1 MLPIVASLA
10 VGVGNIPRRYAPA
23 RLLRLICEGGID
35 EFCASHVV
43 GVGNNTLR
51 DPGLV
56 RSSISFPFCIA
67 TEVCNK
73 PGSVSL
79 MRCVDTASWKYI
91 RLYFVAF
98 NFQISTHLLEYQ
110 SLRPINNSENILA
123 HDPAGTYLM
132 YCSKHLRPEISV
144 IFRPFSLACNAEWL
158 ARETSGEDIDAS
170 SPRNKVCISDI
181 NILYGIGVMVV
192 KYRTA
197 EWINLTIE

>member
-35 EFCASHVV
+35 EFWASHVV

-98 NFQISTHLLEYQ
+98 NFQISTHLFEDQ
-110 SLRPINNSENILA
+110 SFRPINDSVNVLA
-123 HDPAGTYLM
+123 HDPAGSNSPNNVEHRGPQVAVVFCASPLS
-132 YCSKHLRPEISV
+132 CE
-144 IFRPFSLACNAEWL
+144 AERL
-158 ARETSGEDIDAS
+158 ARLREPSGKDNVLIPPEGS
-170 SPRNKVCISDI
+170 VSF
-181 NILYGIGVMVV
+181 
-192 KYRTA
+192 
-197 EWINLTIE
+197 